1 VRRRHEERVEKSIAR
16 RRVVPEEDMSLG
28 NLAAILDAAAP
39 EELPLIV
46 QLSPDGDEQFTLT
59 YGEGRR
65 RIAALARGLLKR
77 GLKRGEAVAIVAA
90 NSADYLLLY
99 MATMAAGLVS
109 VCVNHKL
116 PRETVAH
123 IMTDSA
129 VKFAV
134 ADAERAPLVAALV
147 PTLAMEELD
156 SLLDPGPFAPL
167 EMKPEDVAM
176 VLYTSGSTGLPKGVP
191 LTHGG
196 YVWATGCTPEQ
207 RQGIEGR
214 KALIAAPLFHM
225 NGLFSA
231 KLIMLNGGTIVL
243 MTGFTAKGYIRA
255 IDRQRVAM
263 ITSVPTMLALVM
275 RETEELA
282 TADLSSV
289 TTAITGS
296 APSTPEFFEQM
307 HRLFPNAVTANSWG
321 TTESGPIAFGP
332 HPDGL
337 PTPLGALG
345 YPRASVEVKFVGG
358 AATGPTQGVLHI
370 RTPALMSGYLNREA
384 DTKKRLIDGWYDTGD
399 VMRRDENG
407 FVFFVGR
414 ADDMFQCGGENV
426 YPGEVEKL
434 LGRHPDVAQ
443 VCVVPV
449 PDEIKYQLPV
459 AFVVPKPGAT
469 PSEEALRRFALDNGP
484 AYAHP
489 RAVWF
494 VDELPLAGTN
504 KIDRK
509 PLMERAI
516 ASYSRAQTGKV

>member
-1 VRRRHEERVEKSIAR
+1 
-16 RRVVPEEDMSLG
+16 MSLK
-28 NLAAILDAAAP
+28 NLAAILDPQAP
-39 EELPLIV
+39 ADRPFIIQV
-46 QLSPDGDEQFTLT
+46 SPDGDEQLRLS
-59 YGEGRR
+59 YGETRA

-77 GLKRGEAVAIVAA
+77 GLARGEAVAIVAA
-90 NSADYLLLY
+90 NSADYLVLY

-123 IMTDSA
+123 IMKDSS
-129 VKFAV
+129 VKLAI
-134 ADAERAPLVAALV
+134 ADAERAPLVGSLV
-147 PTLAMEELD
+147 PTVAMEELD
-156 SLLDPGPFAPL
+156 GLLDAGPFEPVDMAP
-167 EMKPEDVAM
+167 EEVAKI
-176 VLYTSGSTGLPKGVP
+176 LYTSGSTALPKGVP

-196 YVWATGCTPEQ
+196 YLWATGATPEQ
-207 RQGIEGR
+207 RPGIEGQ
-214 KALIAAPLFHM
+214 KIIIAAPLFHM

-231 KLIMLNGGTIVL
+231 KLVMINGGTIVL
-243 MTGFTAKGYIRA
+243 MTNFTARGFIRA
-255 IDRQRVAM
+255 IDRNRVAM

-282 TADLSSV
+282 KADLGCV
-289 TTAITGS
+289 TTAVTGS
-296 APSTPEFFEQM
+296 APSTAEFFEQM
-307 HRLFPNAVTANSWG
+307 HRLFPNAETANSWG
-321 TTESGPIAFGP
+321 TTESGPLGFGP
-332 HPDGL
+332 HPDGI
-337 PTPLGALG
+337 PKPMGALG
-345 YPRASVEVKFVGG
+345 YPRAGIEVKFVGG
-358 AATGPTQGVLHI
+358 AETGPTQGVLHI

-384 DTKKRLIDGWYDTGD
+384 DTRKRLIDGWYDTGD
-399 VMRRDENG
+399 VMRCDENG

-434 LGRHPDVAQ
+434 LGQHPDVAQ
-443 VCVVPV
+443 ACVVPV

-459 AFVVPKPGAT
+459 AFVVRKPGT
-469 PSEEALRRFALDNGP
+469 SPTEEALRRFALDNGP

-509 PLMERAI
+509 TLVERAV
-516 ASYSRAQTGKV
+516 ATYARDDAKRV

>member
-1 VRRRHEERVEKSIAR
+1 MTLK
-16 RRVVPEEDMSLG
+16 
-28 NLAAILDAAAP
+28 NLAAILDPQAP
-39 EELPLIV
+39 DDRPFIIQV
-46 QLSPDGDEQFTLT
+46 SPEGDEQFRLS
-59 YGEGRR
+59 YGEGRQ

-77 GLKRGEAVAIVAA
+77 GLSRGEAVAIVAA
-90 NSADYLLLY
+90 NSTDYLVLY

-123 IMTDSA
+123 IMKDSA
-129 VKFAV
+129 IKLAI
-134 ADAERAPLVAALV
+134 ADAERAALVSALV
-147 PTLAMEELD
+147 PTVAMEQLD
-156 SLLDPGPFAPL
+156 SLLDGDASRGRFEPVDMAP
-167 EMKPEDVAM
+167 EEVAM

-196 YVWATGCTPEQ
+196 YIWATGATPEQ
-207 RQGIEGR
+207 RAGIEGQ
-214 KALIAAPLFHM
+214 KVIIAAPLFHM

-231 KLIMLNGGTIVL
+231 KMVMINGGTIVL
-243 MTGFTAKGYIRA
+243 MTSFTARGYIRA
-255 IDRQRVAM
+255 IDRQRVSM

-282 TADLSSV
+282 RADLGCV
-289 TTAITGS
+289 TTAVTGS
-296 APSTPEFFEQM
+296 APSTAEFFEQM
-307 HRLFPNAVTANSWG
+307 HRLFPNAETANSWG
-321 TTESGPIAFGP
+321 TTESGPLGFGP
-332 HPDGL
+332 HPDGI
-337 PTPLGALG
+337 PKPMGALG
-345 YPRASVEVKFVGG
+345 YPRANIEVKFVGG
-358 AATGPTQGVLHI
+358 AETGATQGVLHI
-370 RTPALMSGYLNREA
+370 RTPALMTGYLNRET

-434 LGRHPDVAQ
+434 LGQHPEVAQ
-443 VCVVPV
+443 ACVVPV

-459 AFVVPKPGAT
+459 AFVVARPGTT
-469 PSEEALRRFALDNGP
+469 PTEEALRRFALDNGP
-484 AYAHP
+484 PYAHP

-509 PLMERAI
+509 TLVDRAV
-516 ASYSRAQTGKV
+516 ATYARDDAKRV

>member
-1 VRRRHEERVEKSIAR
+1 
-16 RRVVPEEDMSLG
+16 MSMK
-28 NLAAILDAAAP
+28 NLAAILDPASPDARP
-39 EELPLIV
+39 FIIE
-46 QLSPDGDEQFTLT
+46 LSPDAEERRRLS
-59 YGEGRR
+59 YGEARA
-65 RIAALARGLLKR
+65 RIAGLARGLLKR
-77 GLKRGEAVAIVAA
+77 GLKRGDAVAIVAG

-123 IMTDSA
+123 IMKDSS
-129 VKFAV
+129 VKLAV
-134 ADAERAPLVAALV
+134 ADAERAPLVSALV
-147 PTLAMEELD
+147 PTVAIEQLE
-156 SLLDPGPFAPL
+156 SLIDPGPFTPVD
-167 EMKPEDVAM
+167 MDPEEVAM

-191 LTHGG
+191 LSHGG
-196 YVWATGCTPEQ
+196 YIWATTVTPEQ
-207 RQGIEGR
+207 RPAAEG
-214 KALIAAPLFHM
+214 KNVIIAAPLFHM

-231 KLIMLNGGTIVL
+231 KLVMFYGGTIVL

-255 IDRQRVAM
+255 IDRYRVAM
-263 ITSVPTMLALVM
+263 VTSVPTMLALVM

-282 TADLSSV
+282 KADLSSV
-289 TTAITGS
+289 TTAVTGS

-307 HRLFPNAVTANSWG
+307 HRLFPNAETANSWG

-332 HPDGL
+332 HPDGV
-337 PTPLGALG
+337 PKPMGALG
-345 YPRASVEVKFVGG
+345 YPRKGLEVKFVGG
-358 AATGPTQGVLHI
+358 AEKGPTEGVLHI
-370 RTPALMSGYLNREA
+370 RTPALMTGYLNRES
-384 DTKKRLIDGWYDTGD
+384 DTRKRLIDGWYDTGD
-399 VMRRDENG
+399 VMRRDANG

-449 PDEIKYQLPV
+449 ADEVKYQLPV
-459 AFVVPKPGAT
+459 AFVVPRPGRK
-469 PSEEALRRFALDNGP
+469 PSEDTLRRFALDNGP

-509 PLMERAI
+509 TLVERA
-516 ASYSRAQTGKV
+516 AATYKRDAARQV

>member
-1 VRRRHEERVEKSIAR
+1 
-16 RRVVPEEDMSLG
+16 MSLT
-28 NLAAILDAAAP
+28 NLAAILDPAAP
-39 EELPLIV
+39 DDRPFIV
-46 QLSPDGDEQFTLT
+46 QLSPEADEQLRLS
-59 YGEGRR
+59 YGEART

-77 GLKRGEAVAIVAA
+77 GLVRGEAVAIVAA
-90 NSADYLLLY
+90 NSADYLIAY

-123 IMTDSA
+123 IMKDSA
-129 VKFAV
+129 IKLAL
-134 ADAERAPLVAALV
+134 ADAERSPLVSALV
-147 PTLAMEELD
+147 PTVPIEDLD
-156 SLLDPGPFAPL
+156 PLLDPGPFAPVD
-167 EMKPEDVAM
+167 MAPEEVAM

-191 LTHGG
+191 LSHGG
-196 YVWATGCTPEQ
+196 YLWATGCTPEQ
-207 RQGIEGR
+207 RPGIDG
-214 KALIAAPLFHM
+214 KMVLIAAPLFHM

-231 KLIMLNGGTIVL
+231 KLVMLNGGTIVL
-243 MTGFTAKGYIRA
+243 MTAFTARGYIRA
-255 IDRQRVAM
+255 IDRYRVAM

-282 TADLSSV
+282 KADLTCV
-289 TTAITGS
+289 ATAVTGS
-296 APSTPEFFEQM
+296 APSTAEFFEQM
-307 HRLFPNAVTANSWG
+307 HRLFPKAETANSWG

-332 HPDGL
+332 HPDGI
-337 PTPLGALG
+337 PKPMGALG
-345 YPRASVEVKFVGG
+345 HLRKNIEVKFVGG
-358 AATGPTQGVLHI
+358 TETGATQGVLHI
-370 RTPALMSGYLNREA
+370 RTPALMTGYLNREA

-426 YPGEVEKL
+426 YPGEVEKI
-434 LGRHPDVAQ
+434 LGQHPDVAQ
-443 VCVVPV
+443 ACVVSV

-459 AFVVPKPGAT
+459 AFVVPKPGT
-469 PSEEALRRFALDNGP
+469 QPSEEALRRFALDNGP

-494 VDELPLAGTN
+494 VPELPLAGTN

-509 PLMERAI
+509 ALTDRALGQ
-516 ASYSRAQTGKV
+516 YQRAEGRRV

>member
-1 VRRRHEERVEKSIAR
+1 MALK
-16 RRVVPEEDMSLG
+16 
-28 NLAAILDAAAP
+28 NLAAILDPAARDDR
-39 EELPLIV
+39 PLII
-46 QLSPDGDEQFTLT
+46 QLSPEGDEQLRLS

-90 NSADYLLLY
+90 NSADYLILY
-99 MATMAAGLVS
+99 MATMAAGLAS

-116 PRETVAH
+116 PRDTVAH
-123 IMTDSA
+123 IMKDSA
-129 VKFAV
+129 IKLAI

-147 PTLAMEELD
+147 PTVAIEQLD
-156 SLLDPGPFAPL
+156 SLLDPGPFEAI
-167 EMKPEDVAM
+167 EMKPEEVAM
-176 VLYTSGSTGLPKGVP
+176 VLYTSGSTGMPKGVP

-196 YVWATGCTPEQ
+196 YIWATGATPEQ
-207 RQGIEGR
+207 RPGIEGK
-214 KALIAAPLFHM
+214 KAIIAAPLFHM

-231 KLIMLNGGTIVL
+231 KMVMINGGTIVL
-243 MTGFTAKGYIRA
+243 MTNFTARGYIRA
-255 IDRQRVAM
+255 IDRQRVDM

-282 TADLSSV
+282 RADFSCVSTAV
-289 TTAITGS
+289 TGS
-296 APSTPEFFEQM
+296 APSTPEFFAEM
-307 HRLFPNAVTANSWG
+307 HRLFPNAETANSWG
-321 TTESGPIAFGP
+321 TTESGPLGFGP
-332 HPDGL
+332 HPDGI
-337 PTPLGALG
+337 PKPLGSLG
-345 YPRASVEVKFVGG
+345 YPRKNVEVKFVGG
-358 AATGPTQGVLHI
+358 AEIGPTQGVLHI
-370 RTPALMSGYLNREA
+370 RTPALMTGYLNREA

-399 VMRRDENG
+399 VMRRNENG

-434 LGRHPDVAQ
+434 LSRHPDVAQ
-443 VCVVPV
+443 ACVVPV
-449 PDEIKYQLPV
+449 PDAIKYQLPV
-459 AFVVPKPGAT
+459 AFVVPKPGAMPT
-469 PSEEALRRFALDNGP
+469 EDALRRFALDNGP

-509 PLMERAI
+509 TLVDRA
-516 ASYSRAQTGKV
+516 AAAYAREDSRRL

>member
-1 VRRRHEERVEKSIAR
+1 MTPS
-16 RRVVPEEDMSLG
+16 
-28 NLAAILDAAAP
+28 NLAAILDPTAP
-39 EELPLIV
+39 DDRPLII
-46 QLSPDGDEQFTLT
+46 QLSPEGDEELRLS
-59 YGEGRR
+59 YGAGRL
-65 RIAALARGLLKR
+65 RIAALARGLQKR
-77 GLKRGEAVAIVAA
+77 GLKQGEAVAIVAA
-90 NSADYLLLY
+90 NSADYLVLY

-123 IMTDSA
+123 IMKDSA
-129 VKFAV
+129 IKLAI
-134 ADAERAPLVAALV
+134 ADAGRAALVSALV
-147 PTLAMEELD
+147 PTVPMEQLD
-156 SLLDPGPFAPL
+156 SLLDPGPFEPVA
-167 EMKPEDVAM
+167 MRPEEVAM

-196 YVWATGCTPEQ
+196 YLWATGATPEQ
-207 RQGIEGR
+207 RPGIEGK
-214 KALIAAPLFHM
+214 KAIIAAPLFHM

-231 KLIMLNGGTIVL
+231 KLVMINGGTIVL
-243 MTGFTAKGYIRA
+243 MTSFTARGYIRA
-255 IDRQRVAM
+255 IDRQRVDM
-263 ITSVPTMLALVM
+263 VTSVPTMLALVM

-282 TADLSSV
+282 KADLGCV
-289 TTAITGS
+289 TTAVTGS
-296 APSTPEFFEQM
+296 APSTAEFFEQM
-307 HRLFPNAVTANSWG
+307 HRLFPNAETANSWG
-321 TTESGPIAFGP
+321 TTESGPLGFGP

-337 PTPLGALG
+337 PKPMGSLG
-345 YPRASVEVKFVGG
+345 YPRQGIGMKFVGG
-358 AATGPTQGVLHI
+358 AETGPTQGVLHI

-443 VCVVPV
+443 ACVVPV

-459 AFVVPKPGAT
+459 AFVVPKPGTT
-469 PSEEALRRFALDNGP
+469 PSEDALRRFALDNGP

-494 VDELPLAGTN
+494 VGELPLAGTN

-509 PLMERAI
+509 VLVDRAV
-516 ASYSRAQTGKV
+516 AAYAREGARRV

>member
-1 VRRRHEERVEKSIAR
+1 
-16 RRVVPEEDMSLG
+16 MSLK
-28 NLAAILDAAAP
+28 NLAAILDPAAP
-39 EELPLIV
+39 DERPLIIQLSSEGDEELR
-46 QLSPDGDEQFTLT
+46 LS
-59 YGEGRR
+59 YGEGRQ

-90 NSADYLLLY
+90 NSADYLILY

-123 IMTDSA
+123 IMKDSA
-129 VKFAV
+129 IRLAV
-134 ADAERAPLVAALV
+134 ADAGRAPLVAELV
-147 PTLAMEELD
+147 PTVAIERLD
-156 SLLDPGPFAPL
+156 SLLDPGSFAPVD
-167 EMKPEDVAM
+167 MAPEEAAM

-196 YVWATGCTPEQ
+196 YIWATGATPEQ
-207 RQGIEGR
+207 RPAIEGK
-214 KALIAAPLFHM
+214 KAIIAAPLFHM

-231 KLIMLNGGTIVL
+231 KMVMINGGTIAL
-243 MTGFTAKGYIRA
+243 MTAFTARGYIRT
-255 IDRQRVAM
+255 IDRLRIDMV
-263 ITSVPTMLALVM
+263 TSVPTMLALVM

-282 TADLSSV
+282 KADLGCV
-289 TTAITGS
+289 TTAVTGS

-307 HRLFPNAVTANSWG
+307 HQLFPNAETANSWG
-321 TTESGPIAFGP
+321 TTESGPLGFGP
-332 HPDGL
+332 HPDGI
-337 PTPLGALG
+337 PKPLGALG
-345 YPRASVEVKFVGG
+345 YPRKGIEVKFVGG
-358 AATGPTQGVLHI
+358 DADQGVLHI
-370 RTPALMSGYLNREA
+370 RTPALMTGYLNRDA
-384 DTKKRLIDGWYDTGD
+384 DTRKRLIDGWYDTGD
-399 VMRRDENG
+399 VMRRDKDG

-434 LGRHPDVAQ
+434 LGRHPEVAQ

-449 PDEIKYQLPV
+449 ADEIKYQLPV
-459 AFVVPKPGAT
+459 AFVVPRPGAR
-469 PSEEALRRFALDNGP
+469 PSEDALRRFALDNGP

-509 PLMERAI
+509 VLVERA
-516 ASYSRAQTGKV
+516 AANYARGATRRV

>member
-1 VRRRHEERVEKSIAR
+1 MTVS
-16 RRVVPEEDMSLG
+16 
-28 NLAAILDAAAP
+28 NLAAILDPRAADDRDF
-39 EELPLIV
+39 II
-46 QLSPDGDEQFTLT
+46 QLSPDADEELRITW
-59 YGEGRR
+59 GEARA

-90 NSADYLLLY
+90 NSADYLVLY

-123 IMTDSA
+123 IMKDSA

-134 ADAERAPLVAALV
+134 ADDDRASLVRELV
-147 PTLAMEELD
+147 PTLAMADLD
-156 SLLDPGPFAPL
+156 SLLDPGPFTPV
-167 EMKPEDVAM
+167 EMKPEETAM

-191 LTHGG
+191 LSHGG
-196 YVWATGCTPEQ
+196 YVWATTCTPEQ
-207 RQGIEGR
+207 RPGMEG
-214 KALIAAPLFHM
+214 KAVLIAAPLFHM

-231 KLIMLNGGTIVL
+231 KLVMVNGGTIVL
-243 MTGFTAKGYIRA
+243 MTAFTARGYIRA
-255 IDRQRVAM
+255 IDRYRVAM

-282 TADLSSV
+282 KADLTSV
-289 TTAITGS
+289 TTAVTGS
-296 APSTPEFFEQM
+296 APSTAEFFEQM
-307 HRLFPNAVTANSWG
+307 HRLFPKAETANSWG

-332 HPDGL
+332 HPAGKAK
-337 PTPLGALG
+337 PMGALG
-345 YPRASVEVKFVGG
+345 TQRKGVELRLVGG
-358 AATGPTQGVLHI
+358 DASQGVLHI
-370 RTPALMSGYLNREA
+370 RTPALMSGYYNREA
-384 DTKKRLIDGWYDTGD
+384 DTRKRLIDGWYDTGD
-399 VMRRDENG
+399 VMRRDADG
-407 FVFFVGR
+407 FYFFVGR

-434 LGRHPDVAQ
+434 LGQHPDVAQ

-449 PDEIKYQLPV
+449 ADEIKYQLPV
-459 AFVVPKPGAT
+459 AFVVPKPGTT
-469 PSEEALRRFALDNGP
+469 PSEDTLRRFALDNGP

-494 VDELPLAGTN
+494 VPELPLAGTN

-509 PLMERAI
+509 TLVERA
-516 ASYSRAQTGKV
+516 AETYRREAARRV

>member
-1 VRRRHEERVEKSIAR
+1 
-16 RRVVPEEDMSLG
+16 MSLK
-28 NLAAILDAAAP
+28 NLAAILDPAAP
-39 EELPLIV
+39 DERPLII
-46 QLSPDGDEQFTLT
+46 QLSPEGDEEFRVS
-59 YGEGRR
+59 YGQGRR

-99 MATMAAGLVS
+99 MATMAAGLVP

-123 IMTDSA
+123 IMKDSD
-129 VKFAV
+129 VKLAV
-134 ADAERAPLVAALV
+134 ADGERGPLVSALV
-147 PTLAMEELD
+147 PTVPIEQLD
-156 SLLDPGPFAPL
+156 TMLDPGPFTPVD
-167 EMKPEDVAM
+167 MNPEEVAM

-196 YVWATGCTPEQ
+196 YIWATGATPEQ
-207 RQGIEGR
+207 RPALEGK
-214 KALIAAPLFHM
+214 KAIIAAPLFHM

-231 KLIMLNGGTIVL
+231 KMVMINGGTIAL
-243 MTGFTAKGYIRA
+243 MTTFTARGYIRT
-255 IDRQRVAM
+255 IDRLRIDMV
-263 ITSVPTMLALVM
+263 TSVPTMLALVM
-275 RETEELA
+275 RETDELA
-282 TADLSSV
+282 KADLSCV
-289 TTAITGS
+289 TTAVTGS

-307 HRLFPNAVTANSWG
+307 HRLFPRAETANSWG
-321 TTESGPIAFGP
+321 TTESGPLGFGP
-332 HPDGL
+332 HPDGV
-337 PTPLGALG
+337 PKPLGALG
-345 YPRASVEVKFVGG
+345 YPRKGIEVKFVGG
-358 AATGPTQGVLHI
+358 DANQGVLHI
-370 RTPALMSGYLNREA
+370 RTPALMTGYLNRDA

-399 VMRRDENG
+399 VMRRDKDG

-434 LGRHPDVAQ
+434 LGQHPDVAQ

-449 PDEIKYQLPV
+449 ADEIKYQLPV
-459 AFVVPKPGAT
+459 AFVVPKPGSN
-469 PSEEALRRFALDNGP
+469 PSEDALRRFALDNGP

-509 PLMERAI
+509 VLVERA
-516 ASYSRAQTGKV
+516 AANYARGATRRV

>member
-1 VRRRHEERVEKSIAR
+1 MDLK
-16 RRVVPEEDMSLG
+16 
-28 NLAAILDAAAP
+28 NLAAIVDPAAP
-39 EELPLIV
+39 DSRDFII
-46 QLSPDGDEQFTLT
+46 QLSPEGGEQSRLS
-59 YGEGRR
+59 YGEARR

-77 GLKRGEAVAIVAA
+77 GLRRGEAVAIVAA
-90 NSADYLLLY
+90 NSADYLVLY

-123 IMTDSA
+123 IMKDSA
-129 VKFAV
+129 IKFAV
-134 ADAERAPLVAALV
+134 ADAERAPLVRELV
-147 PTLAMEELD
+147 PTLTIEQLD
-156 SLLDPGPFAPL
+156 TLLDPGPFTAI
-167 EMKPEDVAM
+167 EMRPQEVAM

-196 YVWATGCTPEQ
+196 YVWATCCTPEQ
-207 RQGIEGR
+207 RPAIEGR
-214 KALIAAPLFHM
+214 KVLIAAPLFHM

-231 KLIMLNGGTIVL
+231 KLVMLNGGTIVL
-243 MTGFTAKGYIRA
+243 MTAFTAKGYIRA

-282 TADLSSV
+282 KADLSCV

-296 APSTPEFFEQM
+296 APSTPEFFADM
-307 HRLFPNAVTANSWG
+307 HRLFPRAETANSWG
-321 TTESGPIAFGP
+321 TTESGPIAFGV
-332 HPDGL
+332 HPKGM
-337 PTPLGALG
+337 PKPLGALG
-345 YPRASVEVKFVGG
+345 YPRQGIEVRFVGG
-358 AATGPTQGVLHI
+358 NQNQGVLHI
-370 RTPALMSGYLNREA
+370 RTPALMPGYLNREA
-384 DTKKRLIDGWYDTGD
+384 DTKKRLVDGWYDTGD

-434 LGRHPDVAQ
+434 LGQHPDVAQ

-449 PDEIKYQLPV
+449 ADDIKYQLPV
-459 AFVVPKPGAT
+459 AFVVPKPGAQ
-469 PSEEALRRFALDNGP
+469 PSEDALRRFALDKGP

-494 VDELPLAGTN
+494 VTELPLAGTN

-509 PLMERAI
+509 TLIERA
-516 ASYSRAQTGKV
+516 AANFSREAARRV

>member
-1 VRRRHEERVEKSIAR
+1 
-16 RRVVPEEDMSLG
+16 MSLK
-28 NLAAILDAAAP
+28 NLAAILDPTAP
-39 EELPLIV
+39 DDRPFII
-46 QLSPDGDEQFTLT
+46 QLSPDGDEQLRLT

-90 NSADYLLLY
+90 NSSDYLVLY

-123 IMTDSA
+123 IMKDSA
-129 VKFAV
+129 IKLAI
-134 ADAERAPLVAALV
+134 ADAERAPLVAALA
-147 PTLAMEELD
+147 PTVAIEQID
-156 SLLDPGPFAPL
+156 SMLEPGTFEAID
-167 EMKPEDVAM
+167 MKPEEVAM

-196 YVWATGCTPEQ
+196 YLWATGATPEQ
-207 RQGIEGR
+207 RPGIEGR
-214 KALIAAPLFHM
+214 KAIIAAPLFHM

-231 KLIMLNGGTIVL
+231 KMVMINGGTIVL
-243 MTGFTAKGYIRA
+243 MTSFTARGYIRA
-255 IDRQRVAM
+255 IDRQRVDM
-263 ITSVPTMLALVM
+263 VTSVPTMLALVM
-275 RETEELA
+275 RETGELA
-282 TADLSSV
+282 RADFSCV
-289 TTAITGS
+289 TTAVTGS

-307 HRLFPNAVTANSWG
+307 HRLFPNAETANSWG
-321 TTESGPIAFGP
+321 TTESGPLGFGP
-332 HPDGL
+332 HPDG
-337 PTPLGALG
+337 TPKPMGSLG
-345 YPRASVEVKFVGG
+345 YPRKGIEVKFVGG
-358 AATGPTQGVLHI
+358 AETGPTEGVLHI
-370 RTPALMSGYLNREA
+370 RTPALMTGYLNREA
-384 DTKKRLIDGWYDTGD
+384 DTKKRLVDGWYDTGD

-414 ADDMFQCGGENV
+414 ADDMFQCGGENI

-443 VCVVPV
+443 ACVVPV

-459 AFVVPKPGAT
+459 AFVVPKPGAKPT
-469 PSEEALRRFALDNGP
+469 EDALRRFTLDNGP

-489 RAVWF
+489 RAIWF

-509 PLMERAI
+509 VLADRAV
-516 ASYSRAQTGKV
+516 ATYAREDSRRV

>member
-1 VRRRHEERVEKSIAR
+1 MTPS
-16 RRVVPEEDMSLG
+16 
-28 NLAAILDAAAP
+28 NLAAILDPTAP
-39 EELPLIV
+39 DDRPLII
-46 QLSPDGDEQFTLT
+46 QLSPEGDEELRLS
-59 YGEGRR
+59 YGAGRL
-65 RIAALARGLLKR
+65 RIAALARGLQKR
-77 GLKRGEAVAIVAA
+77 GLKQGEAVAIVAA
-90 NSADYLLLY
+90 NSADYLVLY

-123 IMTDSA
+123 IMKDSA
-129 VKFAV
+129 IKLAI
-134 ADAERAPLVAALV
+134 ADADRAALVSALV
-147 PTLAMEELD
+147 PTVSMEQLD
-156 SLLDPGPFAPL
+156 SLLDPGPFEPVA
-167 EMKPEDVAM
+167 MRPEDVAM

-196 YVWATGCTPEQ
+196 YLWATGATPEQ
-207 RQGIEGR
+207 RPGIEGK
-214 KALIAAPLFHM
+214 KAIIAAPLFHM

-231 KLIMLNGGTIVL
+231 KLVMINGGTIVL
-243 MTGFTAKGYIRA
+243 MTSFTARGYIRA
-255 IDRQRVAM
+255 IDRQRVDM
-263 ITSVPTMLALVM
+263 VTSVPTMLALVM

-282 TADLSSV
+282 KADLGCV
-289 TTAITGS
+289 TTAVTGS
-296 APSTPEFFEQM
+296 APSTAEFFEQM
-307 HRLFPNAVTANSWG
+307 HRLFPNAETANSWG
-321 TTESGPIAFGP
+321 TTESGPLGFGP

-337 PTPLGALG
+337 PKPMGSLG
-345 YPRASVEVKFVGG
+345 YPRQGIGVKFVGG
-358 AATGPTQGVLHI
+358 AETGPTQGVLHI

-443 VCVVPV
+443 ACVVPV

-459 AFVVPKPGAT
+459 AFVVPKPGTT
-469 PSEEALRRFALDNGP
+469 PNEDALRRFALDNGP

-494 VDELPLAGTN
+494 VEELPLAGTN

-509 PLMERAI
+509 VLVDRAV
-516 ASYSRAQTGKV
+516 AAYAREGARRV

>member
-1 VRRRHEERVEKSIAR
+1 
-16 RRVVPEEDMSLG
+16 MSLK
-28 NLAAILDAAAP
+28 NLAAILDPDAP
-39 EELPLIV
+39 DDRPLIIEV
-46 QLSPDGDEQFTLT
+46 SPEGDERLRLS
-59 YGEGRR
+59 YGDGRR
-65 RIAALARGLLKR
+65 RIAAVARGLLKR

-90 NSADYLLLY
+90 NSADYLVLY

-123 IMTDSA
+123 IMKDSA
-129 VKFAV
+129 IKLAI
-134 ADAERAPLVAALV
+134 ADAERAPLISALV
-147 PTLAMEELD
+147 PTVAIEQLD
-156 SLLDPGPFAPL
+156 TLLDPGPSTPID
-167 EMKPEDVAM
+167 MQPEEVAM
-176 VLYTSGSTGLPKGVP
+176 ALYTSGSTGLPKGVP

-196 YVWATGCTPEQ
+196 YIWATGATPEQ
-207 RQGIEGR
+207 RPGIEG
-214 KALIAAPLFHM
+214 KMAIIAAPLFHM

-231 KLIMLNGGTIVL
+231 KLVMLNGGTIVL
-243 MTGFTAKGYIRA
+243 MTAFTAKGYIRA

-275 RETEELA
+275 RETAELA
-282 TADLSSV
+282 KTDVSCV
-289 TTAITGS
+289 TTAVTGS
-296 APSTPEFFEQM
+296 APSTPEFFADM
-307 HRLFPNAVTANSWG
+307 HRLFPKAETANSWG
-321 TTESGPIAFGP
+321 TTESGPIAFGA
-332 HPDGL
+332 HPKGL
-337 PTPLGALG
+337 PKPLGALG
-345 YPRASVEVKFVGG
+345 YPRQGIEVNFVGG
-358 AATGPTQGVLHI
+358 DANQGVLHI
-370 RTPALMSGYLNREA
+370 KTPALMAGYLNREA
-384 DTKKRLIDGWYDTGD
+384 DTRKRLIDGWYDTGD

-434 LGRHPDVAQ
+434 LGQHPDVAQ

-449 PDEIKYQLPV
+449 ADEIKYQLPV
-459 AFVVPKPGAT
+459 AFVVPKPGAQ
-469 PSEEALRRFALDNGP
+469 PSEDKLRRFALDNGP

-509 PLMERAI
+509 ALVERA
-516 ASYSRAQTGKV
+516 AAAYARENGRRV

>member
-1 VRRRHEERVEKSIAR
+1 
-16 RRVVPEEDMSLG
+16 MSLK
-28 NLAAILDAAAP
+28 NLAAILDPNAP
-39 EELPLIV
+39 DDRALIIEV
-46 QLSPDGDEQFTLT
+46 SPEGNEKLHLS

-65 RIAALARGLLKR
+65 RIAAVARGLLKR

-90 NSADYLLLY
+90 NSADYLVLY

-123 IMTDSA
+123 IMKDSA
-129 VKFAV
+129 IKLAI
-134 ADAERAPLVAALV
+134 ADAERAPLVAPLV
-147 PTLAMEELD
+147 PTVAIERLD
-156 SLLDPGPFAPL
+156 TLLDPGPFDPVD
-167 EMKPEDVAM
+167 MQPEEVAM

-196 YVWATGCTPEQ
+196 YIWATGATPEQ
-207 RQGIEGR
+207 RPGIEGR
-214 KALIAAPLFHM
+214 KAIIAAPLFHM

-231 KLIMLNGGTIVL
+231 KLVMLNGGTIVL
-243 MTGFTAKGYIRA
+243 MTSFTAKGYIRA
-255 IDRQRVAM
+255 VDRLRVDM
-263 ITSVPTMLALVM
+263 VTSVPTMLALVM
-275 RETEELA
+275 RETDELA
-282 TADLSSV
+282 QADLSCV
-289 TTAITGS
+289 ATAITGS
-296 APSTPEFFEQM
+296 APATAEFFEQM
-307 HRLFPNAVTANSWG
+307 QLLFPNAETANSWG
-321 TTESGPIAFGP
+321 TTESGPLAFGP
-332 HPDGL
+332 HPNGL
-337 PTPLGALG
+337 PKPLGSLG
-345 YPRASVEVKFVGG
+345 YPRKGIDLKFVG
-358 AATGPTQGVLHI
+358 ADPNQGVLHI

-443 VCVVPV
+443 ACVVPV
-449 PDEIKYQLPV
+449 ADEIKYQLPV
-459 AFVVPKPGAT
+459 AFVVAKPGT
-469 PSEEALRRFALDNGP
+469 RPSEDALRRFALDNGP

-509 PLMERAI
+509 ALVDRA
-516 ASYSRAQTGKV
+516 AAAYARENGRRV

>member
-1 VRRRHEERVEKSIAR
+1 
-16 RRVVPEEDMSLG
+16 MSPR
-28 NLAAILDAAAP
+28 NLAAILDPAVPDDRAF
-39 EELPLIV
+39 IV
-46 QLSPDGDEQFTLT
+46 QLAPDGEEQFRLS
-59 YGEGRR
+59 YGEGRK

-90 NSADYLLLY
+90 NSADYLVLY

-123 IMTDSA
+123 IMRDSA
-129 VKFAV
+129 IKLAV
-134 ADAERAPLVAALV
+134 ADGERSTLVSELV
-147 PTLAMEELD
+147 PTVALERLD
-156 SLLDPGPFAPL
+156 SLLDPGPFDAADMAA
-167 EMKPEDVAM
+167 EEVAM

-191 LTHGG
+191 LSHGG
-196 YVWATGCTPEQ
+196 YLWATGATPEQ
-207 RQGIEGR
+207 RPAIENR
-214 KALIAAPLFHM
+214 KVLIAAPLFHM

-231 KLIMLNGGTIVL
+231 KMAMINGGTIVL
-243 MTGFTAKGYIRA
+243 MTAFTPRGYIRA

-275 RETEELA
+275 RETDELA
-282 TADLSSV
+282 KADLTCV
-289 TTAITGS
+289 TTAVTGS
-296 APSTPEFFEQM
+296 APSTGEFFEQM
-307 HRLFPNAVTANSWG
+307 HELFPKAETANSWG
-321 TTESGPIAFGP
+321 TTESGPLGFGP
-332 HPDGL
+332 HPDGI
-337 PTPLGALG
+337 PKPMGALG
-345 YPRASVEVKFVGG
+345 YPRKGIEVKFVGG
-358 AATGPTQGVLHI
+358 ADSGPTQGVLHI

-384 DTKKRLIDGWYDTGD
+384 DTRKRLIDGWYDTGD

-434 LGRHPDVAQ
+434 LGQHPDVAQ
-443 VCVVPV
+443 ACVVPV
-449 PDEIKYQLPV
+449 ADEIKYQLPV
-459 AFVVPKPGAT
+459 AFVVPKPGAR
-469 PSEEALRRFALDNGP
+469 PSEDALRRYALDNGP

-504 KIDRK
+504 KIDRRA
-509 PLMERAI
+509 LVERAVQQFQRD
-516 ASYSRAQTGKV
+516 ARRV